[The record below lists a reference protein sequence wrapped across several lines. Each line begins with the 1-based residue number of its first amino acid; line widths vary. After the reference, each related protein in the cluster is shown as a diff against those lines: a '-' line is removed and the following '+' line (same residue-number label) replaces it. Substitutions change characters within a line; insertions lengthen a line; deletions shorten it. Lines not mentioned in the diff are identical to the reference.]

1 MYELNQEIARRCFA
15 SLILD
20 YEITQA
26 DINESG
32 FYGFIPH
39 VTCRVLIDGYYHS
52 TFTAENRQ
60 AAIEKFNNTEWRF

>member
-20 YEITQA
+20 YEYT
-26 DINESG
+26 DIV
-32 FYGFIPH
+32 F
-39 VTCRVLIDGYYHS
+39 CRVLIDGYFCS
-52 TFTAENRQ
+52 NLTADSRQ

>member
-1 MYELNQEIARRCFA
+1 MYAMNLEIARRYFA

-20 YEITQA
+20 YES
-26 DINESG
+26 EFG
-32 FYGFIPH
+32 